1 MRRTL
6 SLVGV
11 SLMTLVA
18 AAPVV
23 AHHAFTAEFDPDR
36 PVKLTGTV
44 VRMDFT
50 NPHSWIHIDV
60 KGPDGKVQ
68 RWAIEGGAPNA
79 LLRRGWT
86 KRTLQAGQEI
96 VINGYGAK
104 DGSNKATGREI
115 TLPDG
120 RQFFASDPKEGG
132 GPAK

>member
-11 SLMTLVA
+11 GLITLLA
-18 AAPVV
+18 AAPAV

-36 PVKLTGTV
+36 PIKLTGTV

-60 KGPDGKVQ
+60 KGADGKVA

-115 TLPDG
+115 TFPDG
-120 RQFFASDPKEGG
+120 RQFFAADTKDG